1 MTPIE
6 ETIQRLMEPD
16 KHGKK
21 GEPVRGTLADF
32 FGHPVQRT
40 LDALWKFAEGTALA
54 ARDNKDHYDSAVA
67 RIAEVE
73 AQYGELIYAVS
84 TKYPDETRHHT
95 ALRYIQQAENREASS
110 ACQLKP

>member
-16 KHGKK
+16 KHGEK
-21 GEPVRGTLADF
+21 GEPTRTAFGSDS

-54 ARDNKDHYDSAVA
+54 ARDNRDYYDSAVA
-67 RIAEVE
+67 RI
-73 AQYGELIYAVS
+73 GELEACLAAIKRDPKLWKSGGAGGQDQFAGL
-84 TKYPDETRHHT
+84 PP
-95 ALRYIQQAENREASS
+95 ALRLIHEV
-110 ACQLKP
+110 LPD

>member
-16 KHGKK
+16 KHGEK
-21 GEPVRGTLADF
+21 GEPTRTAFGSDS

-54 ARDNKDHYDSAVA
+54 AQDNKDDYDSAVA
-67 RIAEVE
+67 RIRDLE
-73 AQYGELIYAVS
+73 AAITLIGKFNKEGANDLRIASQV
-84 TKYPDETRHHT
+84 TFALMPD
-95 ALRYIQQAENREASS
+95 
-110 ACQLKP
+110 